1 MKRCLYSNFI
11 AITNYRNKN
20 AFLVYYDD
28 IKEAHQKYADAIN
41 VDYVLFEEAPP
52 SQGIIMETNC
62 QHQNLQ
68 ALHTGMFDFSEWAPD
83 GNFTIPPTYYV
94 RKIFFWRRE

>member
-41 VDYVLFEEAPP
+41 VDYVLFEGTTNNYNLPLYEQINLAKYINGEAL
-52 SQGIIMETNC
+52 
-62 QHQNLQ
+62 LQ
-68 ALHTGMFDFSEWAPD
+68 EYDE
-83 GNFTIPPTYYV
+83 
-94 RKIFFWRRE
+94 IF